1 MYTASFDANLHV
13 QRLASPALADLG
25 SMVVV
30 GSVSHEP
37 VKCLEPLRC
46 FLYGG
51 MIIWEGHTETPNLLA
66 AVTARAHVYVV
77 AVLQGEA
84 RLSAHLHT
92 LLTPRQGHSRIRA
105 HARGCFTNAGRGW
118 RAQCHRRCFIL
129 CLVFALF
136 FLTFHIWSV
145 HINFEFLAHGLGST
159 VVFRY
164 SM

>member
-1 MYTASFDANLHV
+1 MYTASLDANLHF
-13 QRLASPALADLG
+13 QRLASSALARLEG
-25 SMVVV
+25 VVVV

-37 VKCLEPLRC
+37 VKFSEPLRC
-46 FLYGG
+46 FLHGG
-51 MIIWEGHTETPNLLA
+51 MLIKEGHTETPDLLA

-118 RAQCHRRCFIL
+118 RAQRHLRRFTL
-129 CLVFALF
+129 CLVFALC
-136 FLTFHIWSV
+136 FLTLHILSMR
-145 HINFEFLAHGLGST
+145 INFELLAHGLGGTGRSA
-159 VVFRY
+159 
-164 SM
+164 